1 MHRLFSFFSLLF
13 LLLFAPAATVEG
25 ANEKVLLVS
34 EQSGGFA
41 LVHEGKA
48 AAVCV
53 SPKESLLVRKVAG
66 LFADDVQRVSG
77 MRPEV
82 RLSASG
88 VASSVIIATIGHNA
102 YVDKLVRQGKLDVSA
117 IKGGWEQFVV
127 KVVDG
132 RLLIVG
138 SDRRGAAY
146 GTFTLSEEM
155 GVSPWYWW
163 ADVPVESHSTLF
175 VDADYVSETP
185 TVKYRGIFINDED
198 WGLKPW
204 ASENYERE
212 LGDIGPRTY
221 ARVCEL
227 LLRLKANMLAPAMHS
242 CTGAFYS
249 HPESKVVCDSF
260 GIVITTSHCEP
271 LLLNNAADSE
281 WNQDRDGD

>member
-13 LLLFAPAATVEG
+13 LLLFASAATVKA

-34 EQSGGFA
+34 EQSGSFA

-48 AAVCV
+48 TVVCV

-82 RLSASG
+82 RLTASG

-102 YVDKLVRQGKLDVSA
+102 YVDMLVRQGKLDVSA

-163 ADVPVESHSTLF
+163 ADVPAESHSTLF

-227 LLRLKANMLAPAMHS
+227 LLRL
-242 CTGAFYS
+242 
-249 HPESKVVCDSF
+249 
-260 GIVITTSHCEP
+260 
-271 LLLNNAADSE
+271 
-281 WNQDRDGD
+281 

>member
-88 VASSVIIATIGHNA
+88 VASSVMLTS
-102 YVDKLVRQGKLDVSA
+102 LSVRESSMYRPSRA
-117 IKGGWEQFVV
+117 
-127 KVVDG
+127 DG
-132 RLLIVG
+132 
-138 SDRRGAAY
+138 S
-146 GTFTLSEEM
+146 S
-155 GVSPWYWW
+155 S
-163 ADVPVESHSTLF
+163 S
-175 VDADYVSETP
+175 
-185 TVKYRGIFINDED
+185 
-198 WGLKPW
+198 
-204 ASENYERE
+204 
-212 LGDIGPRTY
+212 
-221 ARVCEL
+221 
-227 LLRLKANMLAPAMHS
+227 
-242 CTGAFYS
+242 
-249 HPESKVVCDSF
+249 
-260 GIVITTSHCEP
+260 
-271 LLLNNAADSE
+271 
-281 WNQDRDGD
+281 